1 MSLAVPPSAGLSLA
15 LSLLKFMHEK
25 VQDGN
30 QWRGSQ

>member
-25 VQDGN
+25 VQDGDHS
-30 QWRGSQ
+30 QGSQ